1 MVGSINRSKLL
12 RAGGGGASASGEAG
26 ATSRAHGTT
35 DDVAWM
41 TWLDVVDPDQQRKA
55 YYYTDPPPT
64 TFDEEG
70 TVWLKKYWH
79 RVAKD
84 RQPRDR
90 AQEKRMREMK
100 KRATTAQGG
109 LDDGG

>member
-1 MVGSINRSKLL
+1 VDKLGGNPKDILLGNKTQVFSKFRKEL
-12 RAGGGGASASGEAG
+12 
-26 ATSRAHGTT
+26 
-35 DDVAWM
+35 
-41 TWLDVVDPDQQRKA
+41 VDPDQQRKA

-109 LDDGG
+109 SMTAADDMSD